1 MGKEV
6 EVMVTG
12 VWEEM
17 MEKAQKNMDSD
28 QEERE
33 TTIIPINWP
42 EITRNQAISWMITVS
57 QNLGDCKNCYFSCFT
72 LNIIHII
79 HRPTVLTCLVSTV
92 RPLMI
97 NLTTLFA

>member
-1 MGKEV
+1 
-6 EVMVTG
+6 MVTG

-72 LNIIHII
+72 LIIIHII
-79 HRPTVLTCLVSTV
+79 H

-97 NLTTLFA
+97 NLTTLFAFVGTSSDSQCRYQ